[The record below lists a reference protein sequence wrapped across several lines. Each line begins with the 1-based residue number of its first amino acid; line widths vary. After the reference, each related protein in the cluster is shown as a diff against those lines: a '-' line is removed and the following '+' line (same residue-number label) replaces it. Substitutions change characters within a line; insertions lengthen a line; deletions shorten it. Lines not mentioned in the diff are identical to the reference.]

1 MSVARAPDLELSA
14 AVIEAIE
21 SFPLAREVTHCGR
34 TFSVPSLDIYATCP
48 QCGVRLK
55 VRAMSALTE
64 IEDLFDAFA
73 TWLAGPGASQAIQN
87 RQRQIAED

>member
-1 MSVARAPDLELSA
+1 
-14 AVIEAIE
+14 
-21 SFPLAREVTHCGR
+21 
-34 TFSVPSLDIYATCP
+34 
-48 QCGVRLK
+48 VRLK